1 MGISDYIY
9 LRSALA
15 LESATQQKRKKK
27 EKKTNVQCKYGP
39 KKWYQQTETDKTN
52 SSPLIRVS
60 AGTLYIQGF
69 IFISN
74 MFCVIPRDT
83 NKEQKNFLEKQK
95 ANSSKISSA
104 MWTKHKVNPQKKG
117 QAKTKTTYALIK
129 CDLAK
134 QRNLLR
140 SSDKERNHRNKSWL
154 MESNDHS
161 ACSEGTDNSWTH
173 VRVDPQLADENTFLH
188 MPLIE
193 NHGNIY
199 VICRIHIFI

>member
-1 MGISDYIY
+1 
-9 LRSALA
+9 
-15 LESATQQKRKKK
+15 
-27 EKKTNVQCKYGP
+27 
-39 KKWYQQTETDKTN
+39 
-52 SSPLIRVS
+52 
-60 AGTLYIQGF
+60 
-69 IFISN
+69 

-83 NKEQKNFLEKQK
+83 NKEQKNFLEKK

-104 MWTKHKVNPQKKG
+104 MWTKHKVNPQKKKG
-117 QAKTKTTYALIK
+117 PGKKKKTTYALIK

-140 SSDKERNHRNKSWL
+140 SSDKERNRRKKSWL

-173 VRVDPQLADENTFLH
+173 VRVDPQLADENRFLH

-193 NHGNIY
+193 TRVVNHGNIY

>member
-1 MGISDYIY
+1 MQIWPQEMIS
-9 LRSALA
+9 
-15 LESATQQKRKKK
+15 
-27 EKKTNVQCKYGP
+27 TNKNRQ
-39 KKWYQQTETDKTN
+39 N
-52 SSPLIRVS
+52 SNSCPLIRVS

-83 NKEQKNFLEKQK
+83 NKEQKNFLEK
-95 ANSSKISSA
+95 
-104 MWTKHKVNPQKKG
+104 TKNKKLIHQRSRVQCELSTRLTHKRKKG

-140 SSDKERNHRNKSWL
+140 SSDKERNRRKKSWL